1 MLCGRTTLTLD
12 LSRAGDQLARSHYEK
27 LERKASDCIKRDRCN
42 HRCLFRVDQVFRM
55 ESIATYFGER

>member
-27 LERKASDCIKRDRCN
+27 LERKASDCIKRDRC
-42 HRCLFRVDQVFRM
+42 LFRVDQVSRM